1 MAGPSPTPPAT
12 TTAAIHPMSSAAH
25 KRLLKEV
32 HQTADP
38 ASLPDS
44 IVSLHPRS
52 ESDLHNWVAVIH
64 PSASSGS
71 LYAAG
76 YFRLLICVPPAYPLE
91 PPQIRFDVDNPAGAD
106 AGAKDPICRQIPHC
120 NVDFKTGEICLDI
133 LKPDCW
139 SPAWTLQTAVL
150 AIVVL
155 LDNQEPDSPLN
166 VDMANLFRLDDQT
179 AIRSVIN
186 YYVHRPV

>member
-1 MAGPSPTPPAT
+1 
-12 TTAAIHPMSSAAH
+12 MSSTAH

-32 HQTADP
+32 QKSSDP
-38 ASLPDS
+38 ATLPDS
-44 IVSLHPRS
+44 IVSLHPQS

-64 PSASSGS
+64 PPPSSGS

-76 YFRLLICVPPAYPLE
+76 YFRLLIHVPPAYPLE
-91 PPQIRFDVDNPAGAD
+91 PPQVKFDVDAN
-106 AGAKDPICRQIPHC
+106 AGAKDPRICRQIPHC

-166 VDMANLFRLDDQT
+166 VDMANLFRLDDQI
-179 AIRSVIN
+179 AIRSVIDF
-186 YYVHRPV
+186 YLHGARED